1 MTAITLGFK
10 AFDAHELLCHF
21 VAVKAGL
28 YQKQNLQ
35 VELVD
40 ITFMPETELP
50 RHWFQASCGAA
61 LASAVKG
68 IPQRVVFV
76 ATDKPMFW
84 MVADHSIKSV
94 GDLRNRR
101 LASFPAVAPP
111 YHLANIILAR
121 AGLAVAE
128 DVNLHC
134 ARDDIARLGLL
145 KSGHVDAAVIS
156 SAMAPA
162 KLAALGFNTLCF
174 FGDEIRMPTTGLAI
188 DQSYL
193 DQEFDLVRLMVDVH
207 KESLQLMQQDI
218 NLLGQV
224 LEQYFDVAPEHTNA
238 TARLYRSCYTQDG
251 RTTADIAQAAINSLA
266 KSLNIAVAMPWQEIY
281 QFPPAAVEKDTL
293 YQPL

>member
-35 VELVD
+35 VELAD

-50 RHWFQASCGAA
+50 RQWFQASCGAA

-76 ATDKPMFW
+76 ATDQPMFW
-84 MVADHSIKSV
+84 MVADRSIKTV
-94 GDLRNRR
+94 GELKNKRI
-101 LASFPAVAPP
+101 ASFPAVAPP
-111 YHLANIILAR
+111 HHLANIILAR
-121 AGLAVAE
+121 AGLAAAE
-128 DVNLHC
+128 DVSLHC

-145 KSGHVDAAVIS
+145 KCSHVDAAVIS

-162 KLAALGFNTLCF
+162 KLAALGFNILCF
-174 FGDEIRMPTTGLAI
+174 FGDQIRIPTTGLAI
-188 DQSYL
+188 DQRSL
-193 DQEFDLVRLMVDVH
+193 EREFDLVQLMVEVH
-207 KESLQLMQQDI
+207 KESLHLIHHDLI
-218 NLLGQV
+218 LLGQV
-224 LEQYFDVAPEHTNA
+224 LQEYFDVANEHTDA
-238 TARLYRSCYTQDG
+238 TARLYQSCYTQDG

-266 KSLNIAVAMPWQEIY
+266 KSLNLAVAVPWQEIY
-281 QFPPAAVEKDTL
+281 RF
-293 YQPL
+293 